1 MTDKKLTVAD
11 DLVVSLDY
19 TLRLDSGAVVDSSA
33 DREPLEFL
41 QGRHQIIPG
50 LEQALYGM
58 KVGEAKA
65 VVVLPEEGYGP
76 VNESA
81 YQEFPKDAFPS
92 DVELELG
99 MGMELVDGSGRPLL
113 AFVSE
118 IKSDSILLDFN
129 HPLAG
134 ETLHFD
140 VEIAD
145 LRAASGEELD
155 HGHVHGDEHTH

>member
-1 MTDKKLTVAD
+1 MADKKRIVAD

-19 TLRLDSGAVVDSSA
+19 TLRLDSGQVVDSST

-41 QGRHQIIPG
+41 QGHHQIIPG

-58 KVGEAKA
+58 GVGETKA
-65 VVVLPEEGYGP
+65 VVVSPEEGYGQ
-76 VNESA
+76 VNDAA
-81 YQEFPKDAFPS
+81 YQEFPKDAFPP
-92 DVELELG
+92 DVELEAG

-118 IKSDSILLDFN
+118 IRSDSVLLDFN

-140 VEIAD
+140 VEIAN
-145 LRAASGEELD
+145 LRAATEEELS
-155 HGHVHGDEHTH
+155 HGHVHGDQNTH